1 MSESSSFDVTA
12 TWVEELQ
19 FVAHAA
25 GSGTTVALDTT
36 PEVPG
41 ASGGTSPME
50 MVLMGVAG
58 CTGMDVISVL
68 QKKRQQVTAF
78 HLNIKAQRAVE
89 HPKAYTRIEIEYVVR
104 GHAIVPEAV
113 ARSIELSVN
122 KYCSVIA
129 SLKAEIVTSYRIEPV
144 QDTVPA

>member
-1 MSESSSFDVTA
+1 
-12 TWVEELQ
+12 LQ

-36 PEVPG
+36 PAVPG
-41 ASGGTSPME
+41 TSGGTSPTE
-50 MVLMGVAG
+50 MLLLGVAG
-58 CTGMDVISVL
+58 CTGMDVISIL

-78 HLNIKAQRAVE
+78 HLNIKGLRSIE

-104 GHAIVPEAV
+104 GHAIAPDAV
-113 ARSIELSVN
+113 ARSIELSVT

-129 SLKAEIVTSYRIEPV
+129 SLKAEIVTSFRIEPAP
-144 QDTVPA
+144 DTEIA